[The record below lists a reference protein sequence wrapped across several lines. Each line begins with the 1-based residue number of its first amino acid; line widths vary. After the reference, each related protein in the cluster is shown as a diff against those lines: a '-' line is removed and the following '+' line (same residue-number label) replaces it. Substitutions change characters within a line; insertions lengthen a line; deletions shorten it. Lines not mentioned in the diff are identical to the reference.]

1 MINKIFKKLCETENC
16 KILNNNSIRKIDYI
30 SHYENVIEL
39 TTEISLLGGVKEI
52 ILYIAIPECA
62 VNLPKIF
69 IKDECYEDM
78 KFLPHINRDLSICI
92 YDEGMNHVF
101 NESLLPEIIEEM
113 VFKAKRILMQRDHPE
128 AIIKEFEREFSAYWG
143 ITYSEN
149 DVVRA
154 TGLSIITDDSLP
166 LKAYYFISPFN
177 GFRYLI
183 YQETEIFEQFKY
195 YLDFRHAQYSNI
207 EVFEID
213 YSEKAPPFHL
223 SFSKSIKYIRKEDLK
238 RFRKAVN
245 GQQINSALIIFKT
258 KKEEYFGW
266 VHSRT
271 LPSLSIMK
279 GWRSRLSSW
288 EILNSQTFSNS
299 LVERLTFLNVNPERL
314 EKRTSGFFTQD
325 KTTLCIVGLGS
336 VGSNLLNFLT
346 KLPIKK
352 YYLIDSDILKVENV
366 FRHQA
371 GFNKIGRTK
380 VDIAREIII
389 NKNPFCEVITHADSI
404 INVLNDDSE
413 LLNKYDLT
421 IVVIGVTMI
430 EKYIVEHLIKTE
442 CKKPLIIIW
451 VEGFLASGQ
460 MIYIHPDDLAKA
472 KDVLMN
478 FPYSVLSNNNEP
490 KVYLKEGSC
499 QTGYFPYSEASVTLF
514 LSAIFPYLFNF
525 VRKEKKSSSK
535 IITWVGD
542 KEFIREKGL
551 ELSDFGISNSSF
563 DIIVNAL

>member
-1 MINKIFKKLCETENC
+1 MINKIHKKLCETENC
-16 KILNNNSIRKIDYI
+16 RILSIDTIRKINYI
-30 SHYENVIEL
+30 SEFKNVIEL

-52 ILYIAIPECA
+52 ILYVAIPECA

-69 IKDECYEDM
+69 IKSECYEDM
-78 KFLPHINRDLSICI
+78 KFLPHVNRDLSICI
-92 YDEGMNHVF
+92 YDDGLNQVF
-101 NESLLPEIIEEM
+101 NESPLPEMIEEM

-128 AIIKEFEREFSAYWG
+128 TVIEEFEREFRAYWE
-143 ITYSEN
+143 ITYSGN
-149 DVVRA
+149 DVVSA
-154 TGLSIITDDSLP
+154 TGLSIIRDGSLP
-166 LKAYYFISPFN
+166 FKGYYFMSPFN

-183 YQETEIFEQFKY
+183 YQETEIFEKFKC
-195 YLDFRHAQYSNI
+195 YLDFRHVQYSNI

-213 YSEKAPPFHL
+213 YSEKMPPFHL
-223 SFSKSIKYIRKEDLK
+223 SFSKSIKYLKKEDLK

-245 GQQINSALIIFKT
+245 GKQIDSALIIFKR
-258 KKEEYFGW
+258 KEEEYFGW
-266 VHSRT
+266 VHNRT
-271 LPSLSIMK
+271 LPPLSIMK
-279 GWRSRLSSW
+279 GGRSRLSSW
-288 EILNSQTFSNS
+288 EILNSQTFSKS

-314 EKRTSGFFTQD
+314 EKRTSGFFTEN
-325 KTTLCIVGLGS
+325 KTTLCIIGLGS

-346 KLPIKK
+346 KLPIKQ

-380 VDIAREIII
+380 VDIAREMII
-389 NKNPFCEVITHADSI
+389 NKNPFCEVITHADSV

-421 IVVIGVTMI
+421 IVVIGVTMV

-442 CKKPLIIIW
+442 CKKSLIIIW

-460 MIYIHPDDLAKA
+460 MIYVHPDDLPKA
-472 KDVLMN
+472 KDVLMD
-478 FPYSVLSNNNEP
+478 FPYSVLSNNNES

-514 LSAIFPYLFNF
+514 LSAIFPYLFDF
-525 VRKEKKSSSK
+525 VRKEKKSSSR

-542 KEFIREKGL
+542 KEFIGEKGL
-551 ELSDFGISNSSF
+551 ELSNFGISNSSF